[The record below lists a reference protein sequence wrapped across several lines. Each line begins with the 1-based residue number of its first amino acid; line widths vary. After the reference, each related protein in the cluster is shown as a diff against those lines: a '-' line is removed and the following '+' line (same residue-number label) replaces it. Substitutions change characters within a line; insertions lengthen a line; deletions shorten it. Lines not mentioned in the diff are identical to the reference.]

1 MLLESVHDRAEL
13 AELLRRT
20 PDLRAYELGDL
31 DDRFWP
37 YTTWYRRG
45 EALALLYHGA
55 GLPILLALDSPDRC
69 PALVELVSDLV
80 PLLPRRFYAHLSPGV
95 SEALDPGF
103 RAESNGPHLK
113 MALTD
118 PARLLPTEDRP
129 VRETAEPVRRS
140 AEPVRE
146 TAEPVRVVEL
156 TTGDLAELN
165 AFYEL
170 AYPTHSFAPS
180 MVANGPYVGVRR
192 GGELLAVAGVHV
204 WSPSYRV
211 AALGN
216 VATRP
221 DARGGG
227 LASTAV
233 TELCRRLLTTVD
245 RIALNVKADNAAAI
259 GLYRRLGFTQVAEY
273 TELTFTARG

>member
-20 PDLRAYELGDL
+20 PDLRTYELGDL

-55 GLPILLALDSPDRC
+55 GLPILLALDTPDRSA
-69 PALVELVSDLV
+69 ALAELVADLV
-80 PLLPRRFYAHLSPGV
+80 PLLPRRFYAHLSPGL
-95 SEALDPGF
+95 SRALEPGF
-103 RAESNGPHLK
+103 RSESNGPHLK

-118 PARLLPTEDRP
+118 PARLAAGGNHAGIRNP
-129 VRETAEPVRRS
+129 AEP
-140 AEPVRE
+140 
-146 TAEPVRVVEL
+146 TRVVEL
-156 TTGDLAELN
+156 TTADLPELT

-170 AYPTHSFAPS
+170 AYPAHSFAPG
-180 MVANGPYVGVRR
+180 MIENGPYVGVRR
-192 GGELLAVAGVHV
+192 DGELVSVAGVHV

-216 VATRP
+216 VATHP
-221 DARGGG
+221 GARGGG
-227 LASTAV
+227 LAATAV
-233 TELCRRLLTTVD
+233 TRLCRRLFTTVD
-245 RIALNVKADNAAAI
+245 RIALNVKAENTAAI
-259 GLYRRLGFTQVAEY
+259 GLYRRLGFTPVAEY